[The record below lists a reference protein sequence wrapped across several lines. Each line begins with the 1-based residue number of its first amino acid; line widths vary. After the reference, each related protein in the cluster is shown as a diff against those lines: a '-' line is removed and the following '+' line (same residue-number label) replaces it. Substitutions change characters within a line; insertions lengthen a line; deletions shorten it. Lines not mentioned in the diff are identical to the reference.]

1 MTNQEAIE
9 RLQRCKQNLELGKI
23 IGTVSEEGADER
35 IEAYDLAIKAL
46 EDKSYAQGE
55 WYYNYQNGW
64 HCSKC
69 GKQVKE
75 MPIDDNRKAL
85 YIFCPWCGE
94 KMKHDTKQ

>member
-1 MTNQEAIE
+1 MVDCSKCIHFEVCANRYANDGCEGSCGYY
-9 RLQRCKQNLELGKI
+9 LQDIR
-23 IGTVSEEGADER
+23 
-35 IEAYDLAIKAL
+35 
-46 EDKSYAQGE
+46 AQGE

-94 KMKHDTKQ
+94 KLKHDTKQ

>member
-1 MTNQEAIE
+1 MIDCSKCIHSEVCANRYSNDGCEGICGFY
-9 RLQRCKQNLELGKI
+9 LQDTR
-23 IGTVSEEGADER
+23 T
-35 IEAYDLAIKAL
+35 
-46 EDKSYAQGE
+46 QGE

-94 KMKHDTKQ
+94 KLKHDTKQ